1 MEADRQSLTVFNIFP
16 FLDERNVID
25 FWLHITVETV
35 PVFTQCPSNASYVF
49 TNLPTVLDR
58 DKHVLRLHDFV
69 YVDVGD
75 VGAVEVVLV
84 VVGAEGHGGEENGAL
99 V

>member
-1 MEADRQSLTVFNIFP
+1 MEAERQSLTVFNIFP
-16 FLDERNVID
+16 FLDERNV
-25 FWLHITVETV
+25 
-35 PVFTQCPSNASYVF
+35 TQCPSNGSNVF